1 MTVPTTFTVVN
12 DETLVAAIQAT
23 HETLVYVAPG
33 VTKPVVDA
41 LASGLASKPNLICT
55 LILDLDPEVYRL
67 GYGTQEGLLALQE
80 LAARQQIELRQ
91 QEGLRIGLLIT
102 DGQTLLYSPTPLLIE
117 AGSTSASKPNAVI
130 IPSRGDSTAAL
141 MHACA
146 ANGAKG
152 DSSALPQQAEIGKV
166 AAKPEQVAASVKAL
180 ENLPP
185 KKFDV
190 ARIERV
196 FESKIQFVELEVTG
210 YRLSAKKVAIPND
223 LLVGNDKE
231 LQVKLKNNFAL
242 LAGEQGIKVQ
252 IPVYGA
258 NLQAIYEGNEP
269 RTMSWSE
276 QDLEIQRKSLYED
289 FLIPVPKFGQVI
301 MRSRRKDFDSR
312 IDLLKK
318 QIDAFREAIEEML
331 DERIL
336 DAIHDLAK
344 TLMPRIREN
353 IPSRYKKFLS
363 EGEPSNDELIE
374 MIENNLEKA
383 IGGVAGLFNP
393 ELRCVFKDVTY
404 ESIRDSNFQQAL
416 TDAMRK
422 AGGDSVVRQLFREFD
437 AAPEVE
443 SATEE
448 QPAFLPRQ

>member
-1 MTVPTTFTVVN
+1 MTAPTTFTVVN

-23 HETLVYVAPG
+23 RETLVYVAPG
-33 VTKPVVDA
+33 VSKPVVDA
-41 LASGLASKPNLICT
+41 LASSLASKPNLICT

-67 GYGTQEGLLALQE
+67 GYGTQEGLLALQS

-130 IPSRGDSTAAL
+130 IPSRGDSTATL

-146 ANGAKG
+146 ANGTKG
-152 DSSALPQQAEIGKV
+152 ESAALPQQAEIGKV
-166 AAKPEQVAASVKAL
+166 AARPEQVETSVKAL
-180 ENLPP
+180 ESLPP

-196 FESKIQFVELEVTG
+196 FESKIQFVELEITG
-210 YRLSAKKVAIPND
+210 YRLSAKKVTIPND

-252 IPVYGA
+252 IPVFDA
-258 NLQAIYEGNEP
+258 NLQPIYDGNEP

-276 QDLEIQRKSLYED
+276 QDLEMERKALYEN
-289 FLIPVPKFGQVI
+289 FLIPVPKFGQII
-301 MRSRRKDFDSR
+301 MRRRRKDFDAS
-312 IDLLKK
+312 IALLEK
-318 QIDAFREAIEEML
+318 QIAAFREAVEDML
-331 DERIL
+331 GEKIL
-336 DAIHDLAK
+336 DAIHELAK
-344 TLMPRIREN
+344 TLMPRIRESG
-353 IPSRYKKFLS
+353 IPPRYMKFLS
-363 EGEPSNDELIE
+363 DGEPSDDELIE
-374 MIENNLEKA
+374 MIESDLEKST
-383 IGGVAGLFNP
+383 GGVAGLFNP

-404 ESIRDSNFQQAL
+404 ESIRDKNFKQAL

-422 AGGDSVVRQLFREFD
+422 EGGDTVVRQLFREFD

-443 SATEE
+443 SSAKI
-448 QPAFLPRQ
+448 